1 MPRPQLHPTD
11 EQRKMVK
18 SLAAFGLTQYQV
30 AGIIGIRSPKTLR
43 KYFRAELDLGDLEGY
58 AKVQQTHFQMATDG
72 EHWPATK
79 AWQDSYH
86 RRHGQSPQFVKL
98 ELPPIKTAAD
108 VVKAQDIVLQAV
120 ACGKLTPSDGHSYI
134 SMLGERR
141 QAIDTEEHEAR
152 LAALESKAELGPQ
165 LVTRRRSS

>member
-79 AWQDSYH
+79 SLARFLSPTARAEPTVCEVGIATHQN
-86 RRHGQSPQFVKL
+86 RRRCCQGTGYSLASRRLWETNALRRPQVYFYVGR
-98 ELPPIKTAAD
+98 TAA
-108 VVKAQDIVLQAV
+108 
-120 ACGKLTPSDGHSYI
+120 GHRYR
-134 SMLGERR
+134 G
-141 QAIDTEEHEAR
+141 T
-152 LAALESKAELGPQ
+152 
-165 LVTRRRSS
+165 

>member
-58 AKVQQTHFQMATDG
+58 AKVQQTHFQMATASTGLRPKAGKIPITDG
-72 EHWPATK
+72 TGRP
-79 AWQDSYH
+79 
-86 RRHGQSPQFVKL
+86 
-98 ELPPIKTAAD
+98 
-108 VVKAQDIVLQAV
+108 
-120 ACGKLTPSDGHSYI
+120 HS
-134 SMLGERR
+134 L
-141 QAIDTEEHEAR
+141 
-152 LAALESKAELGPQ
+152 
-165 LVTRRRSS
+165 

>member
-72 EHWPATK
+72 EHVFAIFATGDLL
-79 AWQDSYH
+79 ALDLDGDI
-86 RRHGQSPQFVKL
+86 RR
-98 ELPPIKTAAD
+98 AD
-108 VVKAQDIVLQAV
+108 HQ
-120 ACGKLTPSDGHSYI
+120 
-134 SMLGERR
+134 
-141 QAIDTEEHEAR
+141 
-152 LAALESKAELGPQ
+152 
-165 LVTRRRSS
+165 